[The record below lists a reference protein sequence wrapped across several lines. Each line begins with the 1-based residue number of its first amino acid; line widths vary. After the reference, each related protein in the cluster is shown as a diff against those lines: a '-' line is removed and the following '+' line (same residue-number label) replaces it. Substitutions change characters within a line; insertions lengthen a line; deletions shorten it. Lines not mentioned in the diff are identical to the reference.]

1 MKQCVLSQVCEI
13 NPARIIPLPENTPIS
28 FVPMGSVSTNGHVD
42 LDKTVDRSLAGNYT
56 VFRNG
61 DIIFAKITPC
71 MENGKMAIVD
81 NLLNGYG
88 AGSTEFIVLRP
99 NRDVVTAQWLYLFLS
114 QPRFRLQCQQHMT
127 GSAGQKRVP
136 PKYLASCPIPVPSL
150 AEQKRI
156 VAKIEELFSEL
167 DSGVET
173 LKTTKQQLA
182 VYRQAVY
189 ASVYEEN
196 NMRPITAF
204 FEISSGLTKNSKRN
218 ELPIQRPYLRVAN
231 VYYNELDLSEIK
243 WIGVNDKEIQKTTLR
258 KDDLLFV
265 EGNGSKEQIGRVAIW
280 DGSID
285 ECLHQNHLIKGRP
298 LGTMIPQYA
307 LYYLISAY
315 GRKQIFEV
323 ASSTSGLYTLS
334 SNKVRNLKIPFLDI
348 EKQKRCVSLVKQ
360 RLSVCDSFE
369 KTVDAALQQAE
380 AMRQSIL
387 KKAFEGGF

>member
-28 FVPMGSVSTNGHVD
+28 FVPMGSVSTNGHVN

-150 AEQKRI
+150 AEQQRI

-173 LKTTKQQLA
+173 LKKTKQQLA
-182 VYRQAVY
+182 VYRQAVLK
-189 ASVYEEN
+189 AAFESLPRDKIGAIQSVCSHIVDC
-196 NMRPITAF
+196 PHSTPKWVDHGQIC
-204 FEISSGLTKNSKRN
+204 
-218 ELPIQRPYLRVAN
+218 LRTTN
-231 VYYNELDLSEIK
+231 FRRGYLDLS
-243 WIGVNDKEIQKTTLR
+243 QKY
-258 KDDLLFV
+258 FV
-265 EGNGSKEQIGRVAIW
+265 SESTFTQRNSRLTPTPGDVLYSREGAI
-280 DGSID
+280 
-285 ECLHQNHLIKGRP
+285 
-298 LGTMIPQYA
+298 LGIACMIPKDVFVCLGQRMM
-307 LYYLISAY
+307 LFRTNEKMLSGFLMYYLNSPTVTSFVTTKIGGSASPHVNV
-315 GRKQIFEV
+315 GDIKSFSVPIPSIAVQQ
-323 ASSTSGLYTLS
+323 
-334 SNKVRNLKIPFLDI
+334 KILEMID
-348 EKQKRCVSLVKQ
+348 S
-360 RLSVCDSFE
+360 RLSVCDSIE
-369 KTVDAALQQAE
+369 KTIDVALQQAE

>member
-1 MKQCVLSQVCEI
+1 MVAMKLKDCCKIVAGQSPESKYYNTDGVG
-13 NPARIIPLPENTPIS
+13 IP
-28 FVPMGSVSTNGHVD
+28 FFQGKADFGD
-42 LDKTVDRSLAGNYT
+42 LYPTIRVY
-56 VFRNG
+56 
-61 DIIFAKITPC
+61 C
-71 MENGKMAIVD
+71 
-81 NLLNGYG
+81 
-88 AGSTEFIVLRP
+88 
-99 NRDVVTAQWLYLFLS
+99 S
-114 QPRFRLQCQQHMT
+114 QPTKIAGKNDILLSVRAPVGATNLSPGKVCIGRGLT
-127 GSAGQKRVP
+127 AIRPSAKLDL
-136 PKYLASCPIPVPSL
+136 KYLLHFFRHFEAQLEAKGTGTTFKAITQDIVKNIDIPVPSL
-150 AEQKRI
+150 PEQKRI

-167 DSGVET
+167 DSGVEM
-173 LKTTKQQLA
+173 LEKTKQQLA
-182 VYRQAVY
+182 VYRQAIY

-196 NMRPITAF
+196 DMRPITDF

-218 ELPIQRPYLRVAN
+218 ELPSKKPYLRVAN

-243 WIGVNDKEIQKTTLR
+243 WIGVNENEIQKATLR

-285 ECLHQNHLIKGRP
+285 DCLHQNHLIKGRP

-315 GRKQIFEV
+315 GRKQILEV

-360 RLSVCDSFE
+360 RLSVCNSIE

-380 AMRQSIL
+380 ALRQSIL
-387 KKAFEGGF
+387 KRAFEGNF